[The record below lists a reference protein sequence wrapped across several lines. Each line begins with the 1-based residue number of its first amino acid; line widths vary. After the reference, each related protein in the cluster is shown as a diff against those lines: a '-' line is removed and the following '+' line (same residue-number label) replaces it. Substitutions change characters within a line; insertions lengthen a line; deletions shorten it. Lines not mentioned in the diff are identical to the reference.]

1 MPTQVTNYQCP
12 ACTGPLH
19 YSAKSGKLA
28 CDYCGSSFDVAE
40 IEALYA
46 RKEAE
51 AAAAKQAA
59 DAKAEAA
66 QAAKAEAAEA
76 AAASG
81 GWDTSDLSRDWGAE
95 ADGLRV
101 YSCPSCGAEL
111 ICDQSTA
118 ATACPYC
125 GNPAIVPGQFSG
137 ALRPDYILPF
147 RLSKDD
153 AVQALRA
160 HYKGKPFL
168 PRSFTSANHIEQIQ
182 GVYVPFWLF
191 DGGAEGAA
199 SYRASNTNVFE
210 TGDYEIT
217 ETRHYHVVRAGSL
230 AFEKIPVDAS
240 SKMPDDHMDSI
251 EPFDY
256 AQLRPFSTAYLPGYL
271 ADKYDVTIDDS
282 RDRADTRC
290 RETLAQA
297 LRDTVTGYGACVTER
312 EDIALRR
319 GKVHYALLPVWM
331 LSTKWHGQDFLF
343 AMNGQTGKLVGN
355 LPTDR
360 GRVWGMFAAI
370 AAPLTV
376 ALTAILQFLRDGGD
390 GYETQTFRPAARAA
404 AGRDARST
412 GAGRRGLGHGRGRP
426 AHRPTDQ
433 PALAARRRPR
443 AQQRR
448 RRVHPH
454 RGRLCRLRLH
464 RRGDGVLHAL
474 PQRLARRR

>member
-12 ACTGPLH
+12 ACTAPLH
-19 YSAKSGKLA
+19 YSAKSGKLE

-290 RETLAQA
+290 SETLAQA

-331 LSTKWHGQDFLF
+331 LSTKWRGQDFLF
-343 AMNGQTGKLVGN
+343 AMNGQTGKLVGD

-360 GRVWGMFAAI
+360 GRFWGMFAAI

-376 ALTAILQFLRDGGD
+376 ALTAILQFL
-390 GYETQTFRPAARAA
+390 
-404 AGRDARST
+404 
-412 GAGRRGLGHGRGRP
+412 L
-426 AHRPTDQ
+426 
-433 PALAARRRPR
+433 
-443 AQQRR
+443 
-448 RRVHPH
+448 
-454 RGRLCRLRLH
+454 
-464 RRGDGVLHAL
+464 
-474 PQRLARRR
+474 

>member
-19 YSAKSGKLA
+19 YSAKSGKLE

-51 AAAAKQAA
+51 AAAAKHAA

-199 SYRASNTNVFE
+199 SYRASNTNVYE

-343 AMNGQTGKLVGN
+343 AMNGQTGKLVGD

-360 GRVWGMFAAI
+360 GRFWGMFAAI

-376 ALTAILQFLRDGGD
+376 ALTAILQFL
-390 GYETQTFRPAARAA
+390 
-404 AGRDARST
+404 
-412 GAGRRGLGHGRGRP
+412 L
-426 AHRPTDQ
+426 
-433 PALAARRRPR
+433 
-443 AQQRR
+443 
-448 RRVHPH
+448 
-454 RGRLCRLRLH
+454 
-464 RRGDGVLHAL
+464 
-474 PQRLARRR
+474 

>member
-19 YSAKSGKLA
+19 YSAKSGKLE
-28 CDYCGSSFDVAE
+28 CDYCGSSFDVAD

-46 RKEAE
+46 HKEAE

-59 DAKAEAA
+59 DAKADAAAAAETEAA
-66 QAAKAEAAEA
+66 QAAAQ
-76 AAASG
+76 SGNVG
-81 GWDTSDLSRDWGAE
+81 GWDTSGLSSDWGAD

-331 LSTKWHGQDFLF
+331 LSTKWRGQDFLF
-343 AMNGQTGKLVGN
+343 AMNGQTGKLVGD

-360 GRVWGMFAAI
+360 GRFWGMFAAI

-376 ALTAILQFLRDGGD
+376 ALTAILQFL
-390 GYETQTFRPAARAA
+390 
-404 AGRDARST
+404 
-412 GAGRRGLGHGRGRP
+412 L
-426 AHRPTDQ
+426 
-433 PALAARRRPR
+433 
-443 AQQRR
+443 
-448 RRVHPH
+448 
-454 RGRLCRLRLH
+454 
-464 RRGDGVLHAL
+464 
-474 PQRLARRR
+474 

>member
-66 QAAKAEAAEA
+66 QAAKDEAAEA

-312 EDIALRR
+312 DDIALRR

-331 LSTKWHGQDFLF
+331 LSTKWRGQDFLF
-343 AMNGQTGKLVGN
+343 AMNGQTGKLVGD

-360 GRVWGMFAAI
+360 GRFWGMFAAI

-376 ALTAILQFLRDGGD
+376 ALTAILQFL
-390 GYETQTFRPAARAA
+390 
-404 AGRDARST
+404 
-412 GAGRRGLGHGRGRP
+412 L
-426 AHRPTDQ
+426 
-433 PALAARRRPR
+433 
-443 AQQRR
+443 
-448 RRVHPH
+448 
-454 RGRLCRLRLH
+454 
-464 RRGDGVLHAL
+464 
-474 PQRLARRR
+474 

>member
-12 ACTGPLH
+12 ACTAPLH
-19 YSAKSGKLA
+19 YSAKSGKLE

-59 DAKAEAA
+59 DAKAEVA

-137 ALRPDYILPF
+137 ALRPDSILPF

-199 SYRASNTNVFE
+199 SYRASNTNVYE

-290 RETLAQA
+290 SETLAQA

-331 LSTKWHGQDFLF
+331 LSTKWRGQDFLF
-343 AMNGQTGKLVGN
+343 AMNGQTGKLVGD

-360 GRVWGMFAAI
+360 GRFWGMFAAI

-376 ALTAILQFLRDGGD
+376 ALTAILQFL
-390 GYETQTFRPAARAA
+390 
-404 AGRDARST
+404 
-412 GAGRRGLGHGRGRP
+412 L
-426 AHRPTDQ
+426 
-433 PALAARRRPR
+433 
-443 AQQRR
+443 
-448 RRVHPH
+448 
-454 RGRLCRLRLH
+454 
-464 RRGDGVLHAL
+464 
-474 PQRLARRR
+474 

>member
-19 YSAKSGKLA
+19 YSAKSGKLE

-66 QAAKAEAAEA
+66 QAARAEAVEA
-76 AAASG
+76 TAASG

-111 ICDQSTA
+111 ICDRSTA

-199 SYRASNTNVFE
+199 SYRASNTNVYE

-217 ETRHYHVVRAGSL
+217 ETRHYHVMRAGSL

-360 GRVWGMFAAI
+360 SRFWGMFAAI

-376 ALTAILQFLRDGGD
+376 ALTAILQFL
-390 GYETQTFRPAARAA
+390 
-404 AGRDARST
+404 
-412 GAGRRGLGHGRGRP
+412 L
-426 AHRPTDQ
+426 
-433 PALAARRRPR
+433 
-443 AQQRR
+443 
-448 RRVHPH
+448 
-454 RGRLCRLRLH
+454 
-464 RRGDGVLHAL
+464 
-474 PQRLARRR
+474 

>member
-1 MPTQVTNYQCP
+1 M
-12 ACTGPLH
+12 
-19 YSAKSGKLA
+19 
-28 CDYCGSSFDVAE
+28 AE

-46 RKEAE
+46 RKEAEAAAAKQEAE

-66 QAAKAEAAEA
+66 QAAKVEAAEA

-191 DGGAEGAA
+191 DGGAEGEVDYKAA
-199 SYRASNTNVFE
+199 NSRTYRDD
-210 TGDYEIT
+210 DYEVT
-217 ETRHYHVVRAGSL
+217 ETDHYDVHRGGSI

-256 AQLRPFSTAYLPGYL
+256 TQMQPFSTAYLPGYL
-271 ADKYDVTIDDS
+271 ADKYDVTVDDS
-282 RDRADTRC
+282 RARADRRS
-290 RETLAQA
+290 RETLENA
-297 LRDTVTGYGACVTER
+297 LRETVTGYGTCVTDR
-312 EDIALRR
+312 TDIRLHR

-331 LSTKWHGQDFLF
+331 LSTKWNGESFLF
-343 AMNGQTGKLVGN
+343 AMNGQTGKLVGD

-360 GRVWGMFAAI
+360 GRYWSTFGAI
-370 AAPLTV
+370 AGVVTV
-376 ALTAILQFLRDGGD
+376 ALTVILQFM
-390 GYETQTFRPAARAA
+390 
-404 AGRDARST
+404 
-412 GAGRRGLGHGRGRP
+412 
-426 AHRPTDQ
+426 
-433 PALAARRRPR
+433 
-443 AQQRR
+443 
-448 RRVHPH
+448 
-454 RGRLCRLRLH
+454 
-464 RRGDGVLHAL
+464 
-474 PQRLARRR
+474 

>member
-19 YSAKSGKLA
+19 YSAKSGKLE

-137 ALRPDYILPF
+137 ALRPDSILPF

-199 SYRASNTNVFE
+199 SYRASNTNVYE

-230 AFEKIPVDAS
+230 EFEKIPVDAS

-331 LSTKWHGQDFLF
+331 LSTKWRGQDFLF
-343 AMNGQTGKLVGN
+343 AMNGQTGKLVGD

-360 GRVWGMFAAI
+360 GRFWGMFAAI

-376 ALTAILQFLRDGGD
+376 ALTAILQFL
-390 GYETQTFRPAARAA
+390 
-404 AGRDARST
+404 
-412 GAGRRGLGHGRGRP
+412 L
-426 AHRPTDQ
+426 
-433 PALAARRRPR
+433 
-443 AQQRR
+443 
-448 RRVHPH
+448 
-454 RGRLCRLRLH
+454 
-464 RRGDGVLHAL
+464 
-474 PQRLARRR
+474 

>member
-101 YSCPSCGAEL
+101 YSCPSCGTEL

-331 LSTKWHGQDFLF
+331 LSTKWRGQDFLF
-343 AMNGQTGKLVGN
+343 AMNGQTGKLVGD

-360 GRVWGMFAAI
+360 GRFWGMFAAI

-376 ALTAILQFLRDGGD
+376 ALTAILQFL
-390 GYETQTFRPAARAA
+390 
-404 AGRDARST
+404 
-412 GAGRRGLGHGRGRP
+412 L
-426 AHRPTDQ
+426 
-433 PALAARRRPR
+433 
-443 AQQRR
+443 
-448 RRVHPH
+448 
-454 RGRLCRLRLH
+454 
-464 RRGDGVLHAL
+464 
-474 PQRLARRR
+474 

>member
-19 YSAKSGKLA
+19 YSAKSGKLE

-319 GKVHYALLPVWM
+319 GTVHYALLPVWM
-331 LSTKWHGQDFLF
+331 LSTKWRGQDFLF
-343 AMNGQTGKLVGN
+343 AMNGQTGKLVGD

-360 GRVWGMFAAI
+360 GRFWGMFAAI

-376 ALTAILQFLRDGGD
+376 ALTAILQFL
-390 GYETQTFRPAARAA
+390 
-404 AGRDARST
+404 
-412 GAGRRGLGHGRGRP
+412 L
-426 AHRPTDQ
+426 
-433 PALAARRRPR
+433 
-443 AQQRR
+443 
-448 RRVHPH
+448 
-454 RGRLCRLRLH
+454 
-464 RRGDGVLHAL
+464 
-474 PQRLARRR
+474 

>member
-40 IEALYA
+40 VEALYA

-199 SYRASNTNVFE
+199 SYRASNTNVYE

-331 LSTKWHGQDFLF
+331 LSTKWRGQDFLF
-343 AMNGQTGKLVGN
+343 AMNGQTGKLVGD

-360 GRVWGMFAAI
+360 GRFWGMFAAI
-370 AAPLTV
+370 AAPLAV
-376 ALTAILQFLRDGGD
+376 ALTAILQFL
-390 GYETQTFRPAARAA
+390 
-404 AGRDARST
+404 
-412 GAGRRGLGHGRGRP
+412 L
-426 AHRPTDQ
+426 
-433 PALAARRRPR
+433 
-443 AQQRR
+443 
-448 RRVHPH
+448 
-454 RGRLCRLRLH
+454 
-464 RRGDGVLHAL
+464 
-474 PQRLARRR
+474 

>member
-19 YSAKSGKLA
+19 YSAKSGKLE

-331 LSTKWHGQDFLF
+331 LSTKWRGQDFLF
-343 AMNGQTGKLVGN
+343 AMNGQTGKLVGD
-355 LPTDR
+355 LPTDAGKYWR
-360 GRVWGMFAAI
+360 TFAAI
-370 AAPLTV
+370 AAPI
-376 ALTAILQFLRDGGD
+376 ALLGTALSLLLR
-390 GYETQTFRPAARAA
+390 
-404 AGRDARST
+404 
-412 GAGRRGLGHGRGRP
+412 
-426 AHRPTDQ
+426 
-433 PALAARRRPR
+433 
-443 AQQRR
+443 
-448 RRVHPH
+448 
-454 RGRLCRLRLH
+454 
-464 RRGDGVLHAL
+464 
-474 PQRLARRR
+474 

>member
-19 YSAKSGKLA
+19 YSAKSGKLE

-46 RKEAE
+46 REEAEAAAAKQEAE

-66 QAAKAEAAEA
+66 QAAKDEAAEA

-199 SYRASNTNVFE
+199 SYRASNTNVYE

-256 AQLRPFSTAYLPGYL
+256 TQLRPFSTAYLPGYL

-343 AMNGQTGKLVGN
+343 AMNGQTGKLVGD

-360 GRVWGMFAAI
+360 GRFWGMFAAI

-376 ALTAILQFLRDGGD
+376 ALTAILQFL
-390 GYETQTFRPAARAA
+390 
-404 AGRDARST
+404 
-412 GAGRRGLGHGRGRP
+412 L
-426 AHRPTDQ
+426 
-433 PALAARRRPR
+433 
-443 AQQRR
+443 
-448 RRVHPH
+448 
-454 RGRLCRLRLH
+454 
-464 RRGDGVLHAL
+464 
-474 PQRLARRR
+474 

>member
-199 SYRASNTNVFE
+199 SYRASITNVFE

-331 LSTKWHGQDFLF
+331 LSTKWRGQDFLF
-343 AMNGQTGKLVGN
+343 AMNGQTGKLVGD

-360 GRVWGMFAAI
+360 GRFWGMFAAI

-376 ALTAILQFLRDGGD
+376 ALTAILQFL
-390 GYETQTFRPAARAA
+390 
-404 AGRDARST
+404 
-412 GAGRRGLGHGRGRP
+412 L
-426 AHRPTDQ
+426 
-433 PALAARRRPR
+433 
-443 AQQRR
+443 
-448 RRVHPH
+448 
-454 RGRLCRLRLH
+454 
-464 RRGDGVLHAL
+464 
-474 PQRLARRR
+474 

>member
-19 YSAKSGKLA
+19 YSAKSGKLE
-28 CDYCGSSFDVAE
+28 CDYCDSSFDVAE

-51 AAAAKQAA
+51 AATAKQAA

-199 SYRASNTNVFE
+199 SYRASNTNVYE

-312 EDIALRR
+312 EDIALWR

-331 LSTKWHGQDFLF
+331 LSTKWRGQDFLF
-343 AMNGQTGKLVGN
+343 AMNGQTGKLVGD

-360 GRVWGMFAAI
+360 GRFWGMFAAI

-376 ALTAILQFLRDGGD
+376 ALTAILQFL
-390 GYETQTFRPAARAA
+390 
-404 AGRDARST
+404 
-412 GAGRRGLGHGRGRP
+412 L
-426 AHRPTDQ
+426 
-433 PALAARRRPR
+433 
-443 AQQRR
+443 
-448 RRVHPH
+448 
-454 RGRLCRLRLH
+454 
-464 RRGDGVLHAL
+464 
-474 PQRLARRR
+474 

>member
-19 YSAKSGKLA
+19 YSAKSGKLE

-199 SYRASNTNVFE
+199 SYRASNTNVYE

-271 ADKYDVTIDDS
+271 ADTYDVTIDDS

-331 LSTKWHGQDFLF
+331 LSTKWRGQDFLF
-343 AMNGQTGKLVGN
+343 AMNGQTGKLVGD

-360 GRVWGMFAAI
+360 GRFWGMFAAI
-370 AAPLTV
+370 VAPLTV
-376 ALTAILQFLRDGGD
+376 ALTAILQFL
-390 GYETQTFRPAARAA
+390 
-404 AGRDARST
+404 
-412 GAGRRGLGHGRGRP
+412 L
-426 AHRPTDQ
+426 
-433 PALAARRRPR
+433 
-443 AQQRR
+443 
-448 RRVHPH
+448 
-454 RGRLCRLRLH
+454 
-464 RRGDGVLHAL
+464 
-474 PQRLARRR
+474 

>member
-19 YSAKSGKLA
+19 YSAKSGKLE

-137 ALRPDYILPF
+137 ALRPDSILPF

-199 SYRASNTNVFE
+199 SYRASNTNVYE
-210 TGDYEIT
+210 TGDYEIA

-256 AQLRPFSTAYLPGYL
+256 TQLRPFSTAYLPGYL

-343 AMNGQTGKLVGN
+343 AMNGQTGKLVGD

-360 GRVWGMFAAI
+360 GRFWGMFAAI

-376 ALTAILQFLRDGGD
+376 ALTAILQFL
-390 GYETQTFRPAARAA
+390 
-404 AGRDARST
+404 
-412 GAGRRGLGHGRGRP
+412 L
-426 AHRPTDQ
+426 
-433 PALAARRRPR
+433 
-443 AQQRR
+443 
-448 RRVHPH
+448 
-454 RGRLCRLRLH
+454 
-464 RRGDGVLHAL
+464 
-474 PQRLARRR
+474 

>member
-59 DAKAEAA
+59 DAKAEAV
-66 QAAKAEAAEA
+66 QAAKDEAAEA

-331 LSTKWHGQDFLF
+331 LSTKWRGQDFLF
-343 AMNGQTGKLVGN
+343 AMNGQTGKLVGD

-360 GRVWGMFAAI
+360 GRFWGMFAAI

-376 ALTAILQFLRDGGD
+376 ALTAILQFL
-390 GYETQTFRPAARAA
+390 
-404 AGRDARST
+404 
-412 GAGRRGLGHGRGRP
+412 L
-426 AHRPTDQ
+426 
-433 PALAARRRPR
+433 
-443 AQQRR
+443 
-448 RRVHPH
+448 
-454 RGRLCRLRLH
+454 
-464 RRGDGVLHAL
+464 
-474 PQRLARRR
+474 

>member
-28 CDYCGSSFDVAE
+28 CDYCDSSFDVAE

-66 QAAKAEAAEA
+66 QAAKDEAAEA

-319 GKVHYALLPVWM
+319 SKVHYALLPVWM

-343 AMNGQTGKLVGN
+343 AMNGQTGKLVGD

-360 GRVWGMFAAI
+360 GRFWGMFAAI

-376 ALTAILQFLRDGGD
+376 ALTAILQFL
-390 GYETQTFRPAARAA
+390 
-404 AGRDARST
+404 
-412 GAGRRGLGHGRGRP
+412 L
-426 AHRPTDQ
+426 
-433 PALAARRRPR
+433 
-443 AQQRR
+443 
-448 RRVHPH
+448 
-454 RGRLCRLRLH
+454 
-464 RRGDGVLHAL
+464 
-474 PQRLARRR
+474 

>member
-19 YSAKSGKLA
+19 YSAKSGKLE

-168 PRSFTSANHIEQIQ
+168 PRSFTSVNHIEQIQ

-199 SYRASNTNVFE
+199 SYRASNTNVYE

-297 LRDTVTGYGACVTER
+297 LRDTVIGYGACVTER

-331 LSTKWHGQDFLF
+331 LSTKWRGQDFLF
-343 AMNGQTGKLVGN
+343 AMNGQTGKLVGD

-360 GRVWGMFAAI
+360 GRFWGMFAAI

-376 ALTAILQFLRDGGD
+376 ALTAILQFL
-390 GYETQTFRPAARAA
+390 
-404 AGRDARST
+404 
-412 GAGRRGLGHGRGRP
+412 L
-426 AHRPTDQ
+426 
-433 PALAARRRPR
+433 
-443 AQQRR
+443 
-448 RRVHPH
+448 
-454 RGRLCRLRLH
+454 
-464 RRGDGVLHAL
+464 
-474 PQRLARRR
+474 

>member
-59 DAKAEAA
+59 DVKAEAA

-81 GWDTSDLSRDWGAE
+81 GWDTSNLSRDWGAE

-147 RLSKDD
+147 RLSKGD

-331 LSTKWHGQDFLF
+331 LSTKWNGQDFLF
-343 AMNGQTGKLVGN
+343 AMNGQTGKLVGD

-360 GRVWGMFAAI
+360 GRFWGMFAAI

-376 ALTAILQFLRDGGD
+376 ALTAILQFL
-390 GYETQTFRPAARAA
+390 
-404 AGRDARST
+404 
-412 GAGRRGLGHGRGRP
+412 L
-426 AHRPTDQ
+426 
-433 PALAARRRPR
+433 
-443 AQQRR
+443 
-448 RRVHPH
+448 
-454 RGRLCRLRLH
+454 
-464 RRGDGVLHAL
+464 
-474 PQRLARRR
+474 

>member
-12 ACTGPLH
+12 ACTAPLH
-19 YSAKSGKLA
+19 YSAKSGKLE

-137 ALRPDYILPF
+137 ALRPDSILPF

-199 SYRASNTNVFE
+199 SYRASNTNVYE

-290 RETLAQA
+290 SETLAQA

-331 LSTKWHGQDFLF
+331 LSTKWRGQDFLF
-343 AMNGQTGKLVGN
+343 AMNGQTGKLVGD

-360 GRVWGMFAAI
+360 SRFWGMFAAI

-376 ALTAILQFLRDGGD
+376 ALTAILQFL
-390 GYETQTFRPAARAA
+390 
-404 AGRDARST
+404 
-412 GAGRRGLGHGRGRP
+412 L
-426 AHRPTDQ
+426 
-433 PALAARRRPR
+433 
-443 AQQRR
+443 
-448 RRVHPH
+448 
-454 RGRLCRLRLH
+454 
-464 RRGDGVLHAL
+464 
-474 PQRLARRR
+474 

>member
-137 ALRPDYILPF
+137 TLRPDYILPF

-331 LSTKWHGQDFLF
+331 LSTKWRGQDFLF
-343 AMNGQTGKLVGN
+343 AMNGQTGKLVGD

-360 GRVWGMFAAI
+360 GRFWGMFAAI

-376 ALTAILQFLRDGGD
+376 ALTAILQFL
-390 GYETQTFRPAARAA
+390 
-404 AGRDARST
+404 
-412 GAGRRGLGHGRGRP
+412 L
-426 AHRPTDQ
+426 
-433 PALAARRRPR
+433 
-443 AQQRR
+443 
-448 RRVHPH
+448 
-454 RGRLCRLRLH
+454 
-464 RRGDGVLHAL
+464 
-474 PQRLARRR
+474 

>member
-19 YSAKSGKLA
+19 YSAKSGKLE

-118 ATACPYC
+118 ATSCPYC

-343 AMNGQTGKLVGN
+343 AMNGQTGKLVGD

-360 GRVWGMFAAI
+360 GRFWGMFAAI

-376 ALTAILQFLRDGGD
+376 ALTAILQFL
-390 GYETQTFRPAARAA
+390 
-404 AGRDARST
+404 
-412 GAGRRGLGHGRGRP
+412 L
-426 AHRPTDQ
+426 
-433 PALAARRRPR
+433 
-443 AQQRR
+443 
-448 RRVHPH
+448 
-454 RGRLCRLRLH
+454 
-464 RRGDGVLHAL
+464 
-474 PQRLARRR
+474 

>member
-19 YSAKSGKLA
+19 YSAKSGKLE

-137 ALRPDYILPF
+137 ALRPDSILPF

-199 SYRASNTNVFE
+199 SYRASNTNVYE

-331 LSTKWHGQDFLF
+331 LSTKWRGQDFLF
-343 AMNGQTGKLVGN
+343 AMNGQTGKLVGD

-360 GRVWGMFAAI
+360 GRFWSMFAAI

-376 ALTAILQFLRDGGD
+376 ALTAILQFL
-390 GYETQTFRPAARAA
+390 
-404 AGRDARST
+404 
-412 GAGRRGLGHGRGRP
+412 L
-426 AHRPTDQ
+426 
-433 PALAARRRPR
+433 
-443 AQQRR
+443 
-448 RRVHPH
+448 
-454 RGRLCRLRLH
+454 
-464 RRGDGVLHAL
+464 
-474 PQRLARRR
+474 

>member
-66 QAAKAEAAEA
+66 QAAKDEAAEA

-111 ICDQSTA
+111 ICDRSTA

-199 SYRASNTNVFE
+199 SYRASNTNVYE

-343 AMNGQTGKLVGN
+343 AMNGQTGKLVGD

-360 GRVWGMFAAI
+360 GRFWGMFAAI
-370 AAPLTV
+370 AAPLTA
-376 ALTAILQFLRDGGD
+376 ALTAILQFL
-390 GYETQTFRPAARAA
+390 
-404 AGRDARST
+404 
-412 GAGRRGLGHGRGRP
+412 L
-426 AHRPTDQ
+426 
-433 PALAARRRPR
+433 
-443 AQQRR
+443 
-448 RRVHPH
+448 
-454 RGRLCRLRLH
+454 
-464 RRGDGVLHAL
+464 
-474 PQRLARRR
+474 

>member
-19 YSAKSGKLA
+19 YSAKSGKLE

-66 QAAKAEAAEA
+66 QAAKDEAAEA

-282 RDRADTRC
+282 RDRADMRC

-331 LSTKWHGQDFLF
+331 LSTKWRGQDFLF
-343 AMNGQTGKLVGN
+343 AMNGQTGKLVGD

-360 GRVWGMFAAI
+360 GRFWGMFAAI

-376 ALTAILQFLRDGGD
+376 ALTAILQFL
-390 GYETQTFRPAARAA
+390 
-404 AGRDARST
+404 
-412 GAGRRGLGHGRGRP
+412 L
-426 AHRPTDQ
+426 
-433 PALAARRRPR
+433 
-443 AQQRR
+443 
-448 RRVHPH
+448 
-454 RGRLCRLRLH
+454 
-464 RRGDGVLHAL
+464 
-474 PQRLARRR
+474 

>member
-19 YSAKSGKLA
+19 YSAKSGKLT

-199 SYRASNTNVFE
+199 SYRASNTNVYE

-282 RDRADTRC
+282 RNRADTRC

-331 LSTKWHGQDFLF
+331 LSTKWRGQDFLF
-343 AMNGQTGKLVGN
+343 AMNGQTGKLVGD

-360 GRVWGMFAAI
+360 GRFWGMFAAI

-376 ALTAILQFLRDGGD
+376 ALTAILQFL
-390 GYETQTFRPAARAA
+390 
-404 AGRDARST
+404 
-412 GAGRRGLGHGRGRP
+412 L
-426 AHRPTDQ
+426 
-433 PALAARRRPR
+433 
-443 AQQRR
+443 
-448 RRVHPH
+448 
-454 RGRLCRLRLH
+454 
-464 RRGDGVLHAL
+464 
-474 PQRLARRR
+474 

>member
-28 CDYCGSSFDVAE
+28 CDYCDSSFDVAE

-199 SYRASNTNVFE
+199 SYRASNTNVYE

-331 LSTKWHGQDFLF
+331 LSTKWRGQDFLF
-343 AMNGQTGKLVGN
+343 AMHGKTGKLVGA

-360 GRVWGMFAAI
+360 GRFWGMFAAI

-376 ALTAILQFLRDGGD
+376 ALTAILQFL
-390 GYETQTFRPAARAA
+390 
-404 AGRDARST
+404 
-412 GAGRRGLGHGRGRP
+412 L
-426 AHRPTDQ
+426 
-433 PALAARRRPR
+433 
-443 AQQRR
+443 
-448 RRVHPH
+448 
-454 RGRLCRLRLH
+454 
-464 RRGDGVLHAL
+464 
-474 PQRLARRR
+474 

>member
-28 CDYCGSSFDVAE
+28 CDYCDSSFDVAE

-51 AAAAKQAA
+51 AAAAKHAA

-199 SYRASNTNVFE
+199 SYRASNTNVYE

-256 AQLRPFSTAYLPGYL
+256 TQLRPFSTAYLPGYL

-343 AMNGQTGKLVGN
+343 AMNGQTGKLVGD

-360 GRVWGMFAAI
+360 GRFWGMFAAI

-376 ALTAILQFLRDGGD
+376 ALTAILQFL
-390 GYETQTFRPAARAA
+390 
-404 AGRDARST
+404 
-412 GAGRRGLGHGRGRP
+412 L
-426 AHRPTDQ
+426 
-433 PALAARRRPR
+433 
-443 AQQRR
+443 
-448 RRVHPH
+448 
-454 RGRLCRLRLH
+454 
-464 RRGDGVLHAL
+464 
-474 PQRLARRR
+474 